1 MKRPAAPNFASIRVF
16 REIPRLKPLRD
27 SRSSPVD
34 GIPLVWERGSAR
46 NDANVRGAFG
56 WSCPGFVDTG

>member
-1 MKRPAAPNFASIRVF
+1 MKRPAAPIFASIRVV
-16 REIPRLKPLRD
+16 REIPRLNLCGILGL
-27 SRSSPVD
+27 SPVD

-46 NDANVRGAFG
+46 NDANLRGAFG